1 MYCQK
6 FSYDF
11 FNLIFQLGLI
21 HYWRIAQGNLLDTVK
36 GRDMTIQSN
45 GYFTN
50 DRNGNPN
57 SALLLSHGFASIP
70 PGVYFDPATGGF
82 TFMAWI
88 QVFSYNNWQRIFD
101 FGNGQNND
109 NILIAF
115 PSTGDNIRLDTY
127 NKAGRNSAQATD
139 SISLNTWY
147 HIAVSVSS
155 GVSSF
160 YINAVQRGGTSGKF
174 LNFFQTIVL
183 RKIF

>member
-1 MYCQK
+1 MK
-6 FSYDF
+6 
-11 FNLIFQLGLI
+11 LE
-21 HYWRIAQGNLLDTVK
+21 
-36 GRDMTIQSN
+36 
-45 GYFTN
+45 TN
-50 DRNGNPN
+50 AVLSPDRNGIANKAVCFMN
-57 SALLLSHGFASIP
+57 GFASVP
-70 PGVYFDPATGGF
+70 PGVYFDQATGGF

-88 QVFSYNNWQRIFD
+88 QVLSYNNWQRIFD

>member
-11 FNLIFQLGLI
+11 FNLIFKLGLI

-82 TFMAWI
+82 TFMAWV
-88 QVFSYNNWQRIFD
+88 QVFSYAFYQRIFD
-101 FGNGQNND
+101 FGLGQQNENV
-109 NILIAF
+109 LLTF
-115 PSTGDNIRLDTY
+115 SSTSRYLRLDTY
-127 NKAGRNSAQATD
+127 NVGLENRGEFSKPIDPNIWR
-139 SISLNTWY
+139 
-147 HIAVSVSS
+147 HVAVSVT
-155 GVSSF
+155 GTVATF
-160 YINAVQRGGTSGKF
+160 YIDGIQMGSGSGKN
-174 LNFFQTIVL
+174 NFFVST
-183 RKIF
+183 